1 MWLVSFIYERDRIL
15 SGNCFFFQFLQIE
28 VGEVET
34 KDIHRKKYTG
44 PNSLCRGVVCAFIF
58 IEIYNSYT

>member
-1 MWLVSFIYERDRIL
+1 MAIA
-15 SGNCFFFQFLQIE
+15 FFFQFLQIE

-34 KDIHRKKYTG
+34 KDTHRKKYTG